1 MCGNLIW
8 IRFDK
13 SFESSLIIFCH
24 KMGFNSKFRTYK
36 IIKLVNW
43 NFNIYKALKKKEYFF
58 ELHQNLTSFS
68 QLPVVLCP
76 IHLVTFTL
84 ISILVTDYIQKR
96 RGQASS
102 LWQLIQMKS
111 LTRIFL
117 QNLFAIIQSTCYR
130 LIKSL

>member
-1 MCGNLIW
+1 MKSGLDAKPLFLQVVILSKDCNFNPFNEQFSHILCGNLIW

-96 RGQASS
+96 RGIVS
-102 LWQLIQMKS
+102 
-111 LTRIFL
+111 
-117 QNLFAIIQSTCYR
+117 
-130 LIKSL
+130 